1 MAYAG
6 TVILQIGAPTNG
18 TLTLT
23 DTGATNRSHS
33 CRPAP
38 Q

>member
-6 TVILQIGAPTNG
+6 TVILQFGAPTNG
-18 TLTLT
+18 TSTLT
-23 DTGATNRSHS
+23 ETAATNRSHFY
-33 CRPAP
+33 RPVP